1 MAEIFL
7 ATRQE
12 IVQSKSV
19 GELAQLNSFSDF
31 PLPENIEKMIQGK
44 TSLKM
49 PTLERF
55 VIIINYKKFKRM
67 GCFTN

>member
-1 MAEIFL
+1 MAGIFL

-12 IVQSKSV
+12 TVQSKSV
-19 GELAQLNSFSDF
+19 GELAQMNSFSDF
-31 PLPENIEKMIQGK
+31 PLPTPIEKMIQGK

-55 VIIINYKKFKRM
+55 VFVIIYQL
-67 GCFTN
+67 

>member
-19 GELAQLNSFSDF
+19 GELAKLNSFSDF

-55 VIIINYKKFKRM
+55 VFLIIYQL
-67 GCFTN
+67 